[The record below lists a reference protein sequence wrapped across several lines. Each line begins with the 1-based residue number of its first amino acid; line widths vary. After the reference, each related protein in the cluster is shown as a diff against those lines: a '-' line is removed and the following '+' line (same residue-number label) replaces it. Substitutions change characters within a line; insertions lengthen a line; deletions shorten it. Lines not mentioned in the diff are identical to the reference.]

1 MDRLPLL
8 WRFAPSHARS
18 PQETT
23 GAFTGATSAAGGW
36 TELGICVM
44 IMNQYSA
51 GELLTGEDAVV
62 RLVGLLGQ
70 GDARRVLLHFP
81 SLGVP
86 SRLWRLTLPMSGRQ
100 GAWGGA
106 T

>member
-8 WRFAPSHARS
+8 WRFAPSRACS
-18 PQETT
+18 PLETT

-36 TELGICVM
+36 NELGICVM

-70 GDARRVLLHFP
+70 GDARRVLHFL
-81 SLGVP
+81 SL
-86 SRLWRLTLPMSGRQ
+86 
-100 GAWGGA
+100 
-106 T
+106 

>member
-1 MDRLPLL
+1 MDRLRLL
-8 WRFAPSHARS
+8 WRCAPSRARS

-36 TELGICVM
+36 NEWGICVM

-70 GDARRVLLHFP
+70 GDARRVLHFP
-81 SLGVP
+81 SL
-86 SRLWRLTLPMSGRQ
+86 
-100 GAWGGA
+100 
-106 T
+106 